1 MAEIYYKPKSF
12 NKFIAGMPGV
22 QNEIRSETERIGRIA
37 DRKLAALRA
46 SSPWVKIA
54 DPSGL
59 TKITTEYGGFD
70 GFINLEA
77 YKMGAMALEYGHE
90 PSGVF
95 GPNGKLS
102 HVKVRPSRATY
113 LMTTTFVQA

>member
-1 MAEIYYKPKSF
+1 MAEIYYKPTSF

-22 QNEIRSETERIGRIA
+22 QAEIRSETQRIGRIA
-37 DRKLAALRA
+37 DRRLTALRA
-46 SSPWVKIA
+46 SSQWVKLA
-54 DPSGL
+54 DPSGQ

-70 GFINLEA
+70 GFVNLEA

-95 GPNGKLS
+95 GPTGRFS
-102 HVKVRPSRATY
+102 HIKVRPSRGTY
-113 LMTTTFVQA
+113 LMTMTYVEA